1 MLEHLQQWTNGV
13 IESQLNSPLFFIAI
27 LVLGLVAAV
36 GSACNVG
43 VLAAV
48 TSYAG
53 SETSSKNKAS
63 HLKTGLSFLLGNIIS
78 LSLVGALTGLISASI
93 GQIVGQYWTIIAGIL
108 IVYLGLMSLDM
119 LPFNLKIGL
128 NASAKASKLANKSFL
143 FGLLLGGFATAC
155 SVGCSPI
162 FPIILGTS
170 YLQGSLFLSWFT
182 LFVFAIGYSIPLGA
196 LLIGIGFGFNKFSNK
211 LLKNKKIIS
220 QISGVTLVVLGFGLL
235 LGWL

>member
-93 GQIVGQYWTIIAGIL
+93 GQIIGQYWTIIAGIL
-108 IVYLGLMSLDM
+108 IVYLGLMSLNM

-128 NASAKASKLANKSFL
+128 NASAKVSKLVNKSFL

>member
-1 MLEHLQQWTNGV
+1 MLEIIQQWTNGI
-13 IESQLNSPLFFIAI
+13 IENQFNSPLFFIAI
-27 LVLGLVAAV
+27 FVLGLIAAV

-43 VLAAV
+43 VLAAI

-53 SETSSKNKAS
+53 SEAGTKRKSA

-93 GQIVGQYWTIIAGIL
+93 GQLVGEYWTIIAGVL
-108 IVYLGLMSLDM
+108 IIYLGLASLDM
-119 LPFNLKIGL
+119 LPFSLKIGSNL
-128 NASAKASKLANKSFL
+128 SAKVSKLANKSFL

-170 YLQGSLFLSWFT
+170 YLQGSLLLSWFT

-196 LLIGIGFGFNKFSNK
+196 LLVGFGFGFNKFSDK
-211 LLKNKKIIS
+211 LLKNKQLLS
-220 QISGVTLVVLGFGLL
+220 QVSGIALVAVGFGLL
-235 LGWL
+235 LGWM

>member
-1 MLEHLQQWTNGV
+1 MLENLQQWTNGV

-43 VLAAV
+43 VLAAI

-53 SETSSKNKAS
+53 SEASSKSKAS
-63 HLKTGLSFLLGNIIS
+63 HLKTGLSFLVGNIIS
-78 LSLVGALTGLISASI
+78 LSLVGALTGLVSASI
-93 GQIVGQYWTIIAGIL
+93 GKMVGQYWAIIAGVL

-119 LPFNLKIGL
+119 LPFSFKMGKKVSVKI
-128 NASAKASKLANKSFL
+128 SKLANKSFL

-170 YLQGSLFLSWFT
+170 YLQGSLLLSWFT

-196 LLIGIGFGFNKFSNK
+196 LLIGFGFGFNTFSCK
-211 LLKNKKIIS
+211 LLKNKHIIS
-220 QISGVTLVVLGFGLL
+220 QISGIAMVVLGFGLL

>member
-36 GSACNVG
+36 GSVCNVG

-128 NASAKASKLANKSFL
+128 NASAKVSKLANKSFL

>member
-1 MLEHLQQWTNGV
+1 MLESIQQWTNDLV
-13 IESQLNSPLFFIAI
+13 ESQLNSPIFFISI
-27 LVLGLVAAV
+27 FILGLVAAV

-43 VLAAV
+43 VLAAI

-53 SETSSKNKAS
+53 SESNSKSKAS

-78 LSLVGALTGLISASI
+78 LSIVGALTGLISASI
-93 GQIVGQYWTIIAGIL
+93 GQIVGQYWILVAGIL
-108 IVYLGLMSLDM
+108 MVYLGLMSLDM
-119 LPFNLKIGL
+119 LPFKINVGS
-128 NASAKASKLANKSFL
+128 NISSKISKLANKSFL

-170 YLQGSLFLSWFT
+170 YLQGSMLLGWFT

-196 LLIGIGFGFNKFSNK
+196 LLIGFGIGFNKFSDK
-211 LLKNKKIIS
+211 LLKNKQIIS
-220 QISGVTLVVLGFGLL
+220 QVSGVALVVLGFGLL
-235 LGWL
+235 FGWL

>member
-36 GSACNVG
+36 GSVCNVG

-93 GQIVGQYWTIIAGIL
+93 GQIVGQYWTNIAGIL

-128 NASAKASKLANKSFL
+128 NASAKVSKLANKSFL

>member
-1 MLEHLQQWTNGV
+1 MLENIQQWTNGV

-27 LVLGLVAAV
+27 FVLGLVAAV

-43 VLAAV
+43 VLAAI

-63 HLKTGLSFLLGNIIS
+63 HLKTGISFLLGNIIS

-93 GQIVGQYWTIIAGIL
+93 GQIVGQYWTIIAGVL
-108 IVYLGLMSLDM
+108 VVYLGLSSLNM
-119 LPFNLKIGL
+119 LPFSLKVGL
-128 NASAKASKLANKSFL
+128 NLSSKVSKLANKSFL
-143 FGLLLGGFATAC
+143 FGLILGGFATAC

-162 FPIILGTS
+162 FPIILGIS
-170 YLQGSLFLSWFT
+170 YLQGSLLMSWFT

-196 LLIGIGFGFNKFSNK
+196 LLVGFGFGFNKFSDK
-211 LLKNKKIIS
+211 LLQNKQLIS
-220 QISGVTLVVLGFGLL
+220 QISGVALVAFGFGLL
-235 LGWL
+235 FGWI